1 MDLFANVKGTVA
13 RLLGAVIV
21 LVASHVLAEEANGK
35 NRPPHFTGSEPRNYV
50 RIEPTKVRWSKEI
63 RFVLNA
69 ADADGDELQYKV
81 EGLPEDARFSAD
93 TREFAWTP
101 AKQDLGLHAI
111 KFTVT
116 DGRASEVRT
125 LRFEVVENRAPVI
138 GMNKVY
144 QLTSGE
150 NFDLHL
156 DARDEDEDPIAFAVS
171 NLPQGST
178 FQPQSPA
185 QFVWEPSDSQTGT
198 HVITVTA
205 SDGMASAAKDLTLK
219 VKDEWES
226 KLLPGVYYSMYRPAD
241 RATYGSFH
249 GVSLVLVPLAWIR
262 RNDNRGPSHGR
273 LTLKADILDSTK
285 SGVPALLLYAA
296 GLDLSIE
303 RNPSRRWLVPFFGVD
318 LGGIVQKDIGHHFQ
332 AMPHLGVY
340 AWASRNIFVSVLG
353 GYAITVSQLEALRG
367 WRLSAGLNL
376 TLW

>member
-1 MDLFANVKGTVA
+1 MGSFAREECSTAILFATT
-13 RLLGAVIV
+13 IV
-21 LVASHVLAEEANGK
+21 LLASSAFAEEAVGK
-35 NRPPHFTGSEPRNYV
+35 NRPPRFTGSEPRNFV
-50 RIEPTKVRWSKEI
+50 HLEPTKVRWGKEI

-69 ADADGDELQYKV
+69 SDPDGDELQYKV
-81 EGLPEDARFSAD
+81 EDLPEGARFSAD

-101 AKQDLGLHAI
+101 AKQYLGLHAI
-111 KFTVT
+111 KFTVS

-125 LRFEVVENRAPVI
+125 LRFEVIENRAPVI

-150 NFDLHL
+150 NFDLRL
-156 DARDEDEDPIAFAVS
+156 DARDEDEDPITFAMN
-171 NLPQGST
+171 NLPEGSN

-198 HVITVTA
+198 HVVTVSA
-205 SDGMASAAKDLTLK
+205 SDGMESDTKNLTLK

-241 RATYGSFH
+241 RTTYGTFH
-249 GVSLVLVPLAWIR
+249 GASIELVPLAWIR

-285 SGVPALLLYAA
+285 SGVPALLFYSA

-303 RNPSRRWLVPFFGVD
+303 HNPSRRWLVPFFGVD
-318 LGGIVQKDIGHHFQ
+318 LGGIVQKQIGHHFQ

-340 AWASRNIFVSVLG
+340 AWASRNVFVSILG